1 MYEQR
6 AANKRFGWVL
16 GSHGIGVDLCVLN
29 CDGLGEKKQKKTKK
43 QIRNKIHQRDV
54 LKLSIY

>member
-16 GSHGIGVDLCVLN
+16 GSHGIGVDLCVLS
-29 CDGLGEKKQKKTKK
+29 CDGLGEKKKETK
-43 QIRNKIHQRDV
+43 NKLGI
-54 LKLSIY
+54 KYTKEMF